1 MQSQTTIEWDGQ
13 KTWAFLCIPM
23 RFMGVS
29 PTLRVC
35 YDSAVLV
42 ARSEAVNY
50 FVGFAVEEP
59 VVFGILPMELGN
71 RGFVV
76 PDDSPEKWTKNEK
89 IATISNGIYEATIY
103 KATSHDGRPG
113 IWLWDGKR
121 ERVYPLLFV
130 EA

>member
-1 MQSQTTIEWDGQ
+1 
-13 KTWAFLCIPM
+13 M
-23 RFMGVS
+23 RFRGVS

-42 ARSEAVNY
+42 AKVNDISY

-59 VVFGILPMELGN
+59 VVFGVLPMELGN

-76 PDDSPEKWTKNEK
+76 PEEPLGRWTKGEK
-89 IATISNGIYEATIY
+89 MVTISNGINEVTVY
-103 KATSHDGRPG
+103 KAFSNDGRPG

-130 EA
+130 ES